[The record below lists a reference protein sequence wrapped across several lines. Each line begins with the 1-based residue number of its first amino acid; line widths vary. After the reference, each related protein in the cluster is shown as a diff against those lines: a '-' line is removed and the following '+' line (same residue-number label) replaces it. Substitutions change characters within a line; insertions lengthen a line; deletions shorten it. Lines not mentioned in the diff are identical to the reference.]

1 MLADELKGGSA
12 TMVRLGSMASLGV
25 LAYAIG
31 KFLLGGLGDFW
42 GGKRSLLGGL
52 AGAIVCT
59 MLFTLG
65 GGLPVFM
72 AAWISNRF
80 VQSMGWAGLV
90 KVCSNWF
97 SYRAYGTVVG
107 ILSLSYLVGDAAARE
122 WMGLL
127 IERGYGWRWLFY
139 LAAGVAA
146 TVLAANLLLLR
157 EKRTSMGFD
166 EPEANPLNVFHDE
179 PAGGNVLTPFLKSGA
194 FWIVCFL
201 SLGTTI
207 VRETFNTWTPTY
219 LHQFL
224 GYSDGAAA
232 KTSAIFPLLG
242 AVSVLIAGVAGD
254 RLGAA
259 GRSIVLF
266 LGMVLTTAGLCWMM
280 ALHAGAQ
287 GALPIVLIGVVGLG
301 LLGPYS
307 YLAGAMALD
316 IGGKKGGA
324 TSSGLIDGVGYLGGV
339 LAGDSVARISVHY
352 GWGGV
357 FAALAMMSG
366 ASALAACV
374 LFVNQKRQAG

>member
-1 MLADELKGGSA
+1 
-12 TMVRLGSMASLGV
+12 
-25 LAYAIG
+25 
-31 KFLLGGLGDFW
+31 
-42 GGKRSLLGGL
+42 
-52 AGAIVCT
+52 
-59 MLFTLG
+59 
-65 GGLPVFM
+65 
-72 AAWISNRF
+72 
-80 VQSMGWAGLV
+80 
-90 KVCSNWF
+90 
-97 SYRAYGTVVG
+97 
-107 ILSLSYLVGDAAARE
+107 
-122 WMGLL
+122 
-127 IERGYGWRWLFY
+127 
-139 LAAGVAA
+139 
-146 TVLAANLLLLR
+146 LLR

-254 RLGAA
+254 KLGAA

-266 LGMVLTTAGLCWMM
+266 FGMVLTTAGLCWMM

-287 GALPIVLIGVVGLG
+287 GLLPIVLIGLVGLG

-316 IGGKKGGA
+316 IGGKRGGA

-339 LAGDSVARISVHY
+339 LAGDSVARVSVHY

-357 FAALAMMSG
+357 FAALAAMSG
-366 ASALAACV
+366 LSAVAACV
-374 LFVNQKRQAG
+374 LFLNQKRQAG